1 MSYHWFKKML
11 LSTSI
16 LILSSSSLGLA
27 THTVEAKDNLNG
39 EKPTTNLN
47 HNITSPSVN
56 SEMNNNETGTPHES
70 NQTGNEGT
78 GSNSRDANP
87 DSNNVKP
94 DSNNQNPS
102 TDSKPDPNN
111 QNPSPNPK
119 PDPDN
124 PKPKPDPKPDPDKP
138 KPNPDPKPDPDNP
151 KPNPD
156 PKPDPN
162 KPNPDPKPD
171 PDKPKPNPNPKPDP
185 NKPNPNP
192 SPDPDQPGD
201 SNHSGGSKNGGTWN
215 PNASDGSN
223 QGQWQPNGNQG
234 NSQNPTGNDFVSQRF
249 LALANGAYKYNP
261 YILNQINKLGKDY
274 GEVTDEDIYNIIR
287 KQNFSGNAYLNGLQQ
302 QSNYFRFQ
310 YFNPLK
316 SERYYR
322 NLDEQVLALITG
334 EIGSM
339 PDLKKPEDKPDSKQ
353 RSFEPHEKDD
363 FTVVKKQEDNKKSAS
378 TAYSK
383 SWLAIVCSMMVVFS
397 IMLFLF
403 VKRNKKKIKTNHSDD
418 NPCVIRFFYYG
429 IKM

>member
-70 NQTGNEGT
+70 NQTGNEET

-94 DSNNQNPS
+94 DSNNQNPNP
-102 TDSKPDPNN
+102 DSKPDSNN

-119 PDPDN
+119 PNPDN

-156 PKPDPN
+156 PKPDPDKP
-162 KPNPDPKPD
+162 KPNPDPKPDPKPD

-234 NSQNPTGNDFVSQRF
+234 NSQNTTGNDFVSQRF

-339 PDLKKPEDKPDSKQ
+339 PDLKKPEDKPDSKH

-403 VKRNKKKIKTNHSDD
+403 VKRNKKKNKNESQ
-418 NPCVIRFFYYG
+418 RR
-429 IKM
+429 

>member
-1 MSYHWFKKML
+1 MSYDWFKKML
-11 LSTSI
+11 LSTSM

-47 HNITSPSVN
+47 HNVTSPSVN

-70 NQTGNEGT
+70 NQAGNEGT

-102 TDSKPDPNN
+102 PDSKPDPNN
-111 QNPSPNPK
+111 PNPGPNPK
-119 PDPDN
+119 PDPDK
-124 PKPKPDPKPDPDKP
+124 PKPNPEPKPDPDKPKPDPDKPKPNPDPKPDPDKP
-138 KPNPDPKPDPDNP
+138 KPNPDPKPDP
-151 KPNPD
+151 
-156 PKPDPN
+156 
-162 KPNPDPKPD
+162 
-171 PDKPKPNPNPKPDP
+171 NPNPKPDP

-192 SPDPDQPGD
+192 SPNPNQPGD

-234 NSQNPTGNDFVSQRF
+234 NSQNHTGNDFVSQRF

-383 SWLAIVCSMMVVFS
+383 SWLAIVCSMIVVFS

-403 VKRNKKKIKTNHSDD
+403 VKRNKKKNKNESQ
-418 NPCVIRFFYYG
+418 RR
-429 IKM
+429 

>member
-1 MSYHWFKKML
+1 MSYDWFKKML
-11 LSTSI
+11 LSTSM

-47 HNITSPSVN
+47 HNVTSPSVN

-70 NQTGNEGT
+70 SQAGNEGT

-102 TDSKPDPNN
+102 PDSKPDPNN
-111 QNPSPNPK
+111 PNPGPNPK
-119 PDPDN
+119 PDPDK
-124 PKPKPDPKPDPDKP
+124 PKPNPEPKPDPDKPKPNPEPKPDPDKPKPNPDPKPDPDKP
-138 KPNPDPKPDPDNP
+138 KPNPDPKPDP
-151 KPNPD
+151 
-156 PKPDPN
+156 
-162 KPNPDPKPD
+162 
-171 PDKPKPNPNPKPDP
+171 NPNPKPDP

-192 SPDPDQPGD
+192 SPNPNQPGD

-234 NSQNPTGNDFVSQRF
+234 NSQNHTGNDFVSQRF

-383 SWLAIVCSMMVVFS
+383 SWLAIVCSMIVVFS

-403 VKRNKKKIKTNHSDD
+403 VKRNKKKNKNESQ
-418 NPCVIRFFYYG
+418 RR
-429 IKM
+429 

>member
-1 MSYHWFKKML
+1 MSREMSYHWFKKML

-403 VKRNKKKIKTNHSDD
+403 VKRNKKKNKNESQ
-418 NPCVIRFFYYG
+418 RR
-429 IKM
+429 

>member
-11 LSTSI
+11 LSTSM
-16 LILSSSSLGLA
+16 LILSSSSIGLA

-47 HNITSPSVN
+47 HNVTSPSVN

-70 NQTGNEGT
+70 NQTGDEGT

-94 DSNNQNPS
+94 DSNN
-102 TDSKPDPNN
+102 
-111 QNPSPNPK
+111 PNPG
-119 PDPDN
+119 PN
-124 PKPKPDPKPDPDKP
+124 PKPDPDKP
-138 KPNPDPKPDPDNP
+138 KPNPE
-151 KPNPD
+151 
-156 PKPDPN
+156 
-162 KPNPDPKPD
+162 PKPD
-171 PDKPKPNPNPKPDP
+171 PDKPKPNPEPKPDPNPNPKPDP

-192 SPDPDQPGD
+192 SPNPNQPGD

-223 QGQWQPNGNQG
+223 QGQWQPNGNQR
-234 NSQNPTGNDFVSQRF
+234 NLQNPTGNDFVSQRF

-261 YILNQINKLGKDY
+261 YILNQINQLGKEY

-403 VKRNKKKIKTNHSDD
+403 VKRNKKKNKNESQ
-418 NPCVIRFFYYG
+418 RR
-429 IKM
+429 

>member
-171 PDKPKPNPNPKPDP
+171 PDK
-185 NKPNPNP
+185 
-192 SPDPDQPGD
+192 PGD

-403 VKRNKKKIKTNHSDD
+403 VKRNKKKNKNESQ
-418 NPCVIRFFYYG
+418 RR
-429 IKM
+429 

>member
-1 MSYHWFKKML
+1 MSYDWFKKML
-11 LSTSI
+11 LSTSM

-47 HNITSPSVN
+47 HNVTSPSVN

-70 NQTGNEGT
+70 NQAGNEGT

-102 TDSKPDPNN
+102 PDSKPDPNN
-111 QNPSPNPK
+111 PNPGPNPK
-119 PDPDN
+119 PDPDK
-124 PKPKPDPKPDPDKP
+124 PKPNPEPKPDPDKPKPNPEPKPDPDKPKPNPDPKPDPDKP
-138 KPNPDPKPDPDNP
+138 KPNPDPKPDP
-151 KPNPD
+151 
-156 PKPDPN
+156 
-162 KPNPDPKPD
+162 
-171 PDKPKPNPNPKPDP
+171 NPNPKPDP

-192 SPDPDQPGD
+192 SPNPNQPGD

-234 NSQNPTGNDFVSQRF
+234 NSQNHTGNDFVSQRF

-261 YILNQINKLGKDY
+261 YILNRINKLGKDY

-383 SWLAIVCSMMVVFS
+383 SWLAIVCSMIVVFS

-403 VKRNKKKIKTNHSDD
+403 VKRNKKKNKNESQ
-418 NPCVIRFFYYG
+418 RR
-429 IKM
+429 

>member
-87 DSNNVKP
+87 NSNNVKP

-102 TDSKPDPNN
+102 PDSKPDPNN
-111 QNPSPNPK
+111 PNPGPEPK

-124 PKPKPDPKPDPDKP
+124 PKPKPDPKPDPDNPKP
-138 KPNPDPKPDPDNP
+138 KPNPKPDPDKP
-151 KPNPD
+151 KP
-156 PKPDPN
+156 K
-162 KPNPDPKPD
+162 PDPKPD
-171 PDKPKPNPNPKPDP
+171 PDKPKPNPNPNPNPKPDP

-192 SPDPDQPGD
+192 SPDPNQPGD

-261 YILNQINKLGKDY
+261 YILNQINQLGKDY

-339 PDLKKPEDKPDSKQ
+339 PDLKKHEDKPDSKQ

-403 VKRNKKKIKTNHSDD
+403 VKRNKKKNKNESQ
-418 NPCVIRFFYYG
+418 RR
-429 IKM
+429 

>member
-102 TDSKPDPNN
+102 TDSKPDPN
-111 QNPSPNPK
+111 
-119 PDPDN
+119 N

-403 VKRNKKKIKTNHSDD
+403 VKRNKKKNKNESQ
-418 NPCVIRFFYYG
+418 RR
-429 IKM
+429 

>member
-1 MSYHWFKKML
+1 MSYHWFEKML
-11 LSTSI
+11 LSTSM
-16 LILSSSSLGLA
+16 LILSSSSIGLA

-47 HNITSPSVN
+47 HNVTSPSVN

-70 NQTGNEGT
+70 NQTGDEGT

-94 DSNNQNPS
+94 DSNN
-102 TDSKPDPNN
+102 
-111 QNPSPNPK
+111 PNPG
-119 PDPDN
+119 
-124 PKPKPDPKPDPDKP
+124 
-138 KPNPDPKPDPDNP
+138 PN
-151 KPNPD
+151 
-156 PKPDPN
+156 
-162 KPNPDPKPD
+162 PKPD

-185 NKPNPNP
+185 DKPKPNPEPKPDPNKPNPNP
-192 SPDPDQPGD
+192 SPNPNQPGD

-223 QGQWQPNGNQG
+223 QGQWQPNGNQR
-234 NSQNPTGNDFVSQRF
+234 NLQNPTGNDFVSQRF

-261 YILNQINKLGKDY
+261 YILNQINQLGKEY

-403 VKRNKKKIKTNHSDD
+403 VKRNKKKNKNESQ
-418 NPCVIRFFYYG
+418 RR
-429 IKM
+429 

>member
-111 QNPSPNPK
+111 
-119 PDPDN
+119 

-151 KPNPD
+151 KP
-156 PKPDPN
+156 K
-162 KPNPDPKPD
+162 PDPKPD
-171 PDKPKPNPNPKPDP
+171 PDKP
-185 NKPNPNP
+185 NPNP
-192 SPDPDQPGD
+192 SPNPNQPGD

-403 VKRNKKKIKTNHSDD
+403 VKRNKKKNKNESQ
-418 NPCVIRFFYYG
+418 RR
-429 IKM
+429 

>member
-47 HNITSPSVN
+47 HNVTSPSVN
-56 SEMNNNETGTPHES
+56 SEINNNETGTPHES

-78 GSNSRDANP
+78 NSNSRDANP

-102 TDSKPDPNN
+102 SDSKPDPNN
-111 QNPSPNPK
+111 PNPG
-119 PDPDN
+119 
-124 PKPKPDPKPDPDKP
+124 
-138 KPNPDPKPDPDNP
+138 PN
-151 KPNPD
+151 
-156 PKPDPN
+156 
-162 KPNPDPKPD
+162 PKPD

-192 SPDPDQPGD
+192 SPDPNQPGD

-223 QGQWQPNGNQG
+223 QGQWEPNGNQG

-261 YILNQINKLGKDY
+261 YILNQINQLGKEF

-403 VKRNKKKIKTNHSDD
+403 VKRNKKKNKNESQ
-418 NPCVIRFFYYG
+418 RR
-429 IKM
+429 

>member
-1 MSYHWFKKML
+1 MSYDWFKKML
-11 LSTSI
+11 LSTSM

-47 HNITSPSVN
+47 HNVTSPSVN

-70 NQTGNEGT
+70 NQAGNEGT

-102 TDSKPDPNN
+102 PDSKTDPNN
-111 QNPSPNPK
+111 PNPGPNPK
-119 PDPDN
+119 PDPDK
-124 PKPKPDPKPDPDKP
+124 PKPNPEPKPDPDKPKPNPEPKPDPDKPKPNPDPKPDPDKP
-138 KPNPDPKPDPDNP
+138 KPNPDPKPDP
-151 KPNPD
+151 
-156 PKPDPN
+156 
-162 KPNPDPKPD
+162 
-171 PDKPKPNPNPKPDP
+171 NPNPKPDP

-192 SPDPDQPGD
+192 SPNPNQPGD

-234 NSQNPTGNDFVSQRF
+234 NSQNHTGNDFVSQRF

-383 SWLAIVCSMMVVFS
+383 SWLAIVCSMIVVFS

-403 VKRNKKKIKTNHSDD
+403 VKRNKKKNKNESQ
-418 NPCVIRFFYYG
+418 RR
-429 IKM
+429 

>member
-171 PDKPKPNPNPKPDP
+171 PDNPKPNPNPKPDP

-403 VKRNKKKIKTNHSDD
+403 VKRNKKKNKNESQ
-418 NPCVIRFFYYG
+418 RR
-429 IKM
+429 

>member
-11 LSTSI
+11 LSTSM
-16 LILSSSSLGLA
+16 LILSSSSSLGLA

-47 HNITSPSVN
+47 HNVTSPSVN

-70 NQTGNEGT
+70 NQAGNEGT

-102 TDSKPDPNN
+102 PDSKPDPNN
-111 QNPSPNPK
+111 PNPGPNPK
-119 PDPDN
+119 PDPDK
-124 PKPKPDPKPDPDKP
+124 PKPNPEPKPDPDKPKPNPDPKPDPDKP
-138 KPNPDPKPDPDNP
+138 KPNPDPKPDPN
-151 KPNPD
+151 
-156 PKPDPN
+156 
-162 KPNPDPKPD
+162 
-171 PDKPKPNPNPKPDP
+171 PNPNPKPDP

-192 SPDPDQPGD
+192 SPNPNQ
-201 SNHSGGSKNGGTWN
+201 SGGSKNGGTWN

-261 YILNQINKLGKDY
+261 YILNQINQLGKEY

-403 VKRNKKKIKTNHSDD
+403 VKRNKKKNKNESQ
-418 NPCVIRFFYYG
+418 RR
-429 IKM
+429 

>member
-151 KPNPD
+151 
-156 PKPDPN
+156 
-162 KPNPDPKPD
+162 
-171 PDKPKPNPNPKPDP
+171 
-185 NKPNPNP
+185 KPNPNP

-403 VKRNKKKIKTNHSDD
+403 VKRNKKKNKNESQ
-418 NPCVIRFFYYG
+418 RR
-429 IKM
+429 

>member
-111 QNPSPNPK
+111 
-119 PDPDN
+119 
-124 PKPKPDPKPDPDKP
+124 P
-138 KPNPDPKPDPDNP
+138 KPNPDPKPDPD
-151 KPNPD
+151 KP
-156 PKPDPN
+156 

-192 SPDPDQPGD
+192 SPDPNQPGD

-353 RSFEPHEKDD
+353 RSFEPHEKED

-403 VKRNKKKIKTNHSDD
+403 VKRNKKKNKNESQ
-418 NPCVIRFFYYG
+418 RR
-429 IKM
+429 

>member
-11 LSTSI
+11 LSTSM
-16 LILSSSSLGLA
+16 LILSSSSSLGLA

-47 HNITSPSVN
+47 HNVTSPSVN

-70 NQTGNEGT
+70 NQAGNEGT

-102 TDSKPDPNN
+102 PDSKPDPNN
-111 QNPSPNPK
+111 PNPGPNPK
-119 PDPDN
+119 PDPD
-124 PKPKPDPKPDPDKP
+124 KPKPNPDPDKP
-138 KPNPDPKPDPDNP
+138 KPNPDPKPDPN
-151 KPNPD
+151 
-156 PKPDPN
+156 
-162 KPNPDPKPD
+162 
-171 PDKPKPNPNPKPDP
+171 PNPNPKPDP

-192 SPDPDQPGD
+192 SPNPNQPGD
-201 SNHSGGSKNGGTWN
+201 SNQSGGSKNGGTWN

-261 YILNQINKLGKDY
+261 YILNQINQLGKEY

-403 VKRNKKKIKTNHSDD
+403 VKRNKKKNKNESQ
-418 NPCVIRFFYYG
+418 RR
-429 IKM
+429 

>member
-102 TDSKPDPNN
+102 PDSKPDPNN

-119 PDPDN
+119 PDPDKPKPN
-124 PKPKPDPKPDPDKP
+124 PDPKPDPKPDPDKP
-138 KPNPDPKPDPDNP
+138 
-151 KPNPD
+151 
-156 PKPDPN
+156 

-201 SNHSGGSKNGGTWN
+201 SNHSGGSKNGGTWH

-363 FTVVKKQEDNKKSAS
+363 FSVVKKQEDNKKSAS

-403 VKRNKKKIKTNHSDD
+403 VKRNKKKNKNESQ
-418 NPCVIRFFYYG
+418 RR
-429 IKM
+429 

>member
-11 LSTSI
+11 LSTSM
-16 LILSSSSLGLA
+16 LILSSSSSIGLA

-47 HNITSPSVN
+47 HNVTSPSVN

-70 NQTGNEGT
+70 NQTGDEGT

-94 DSNNQNPS
+94 DSNNPNPG
-102 TDSKPDPNN
+102 
-111 QNPSPNPK
+111 PNPK
-119 PDPDN
+119 PDPDKPKPNPN
-124 PKPKPDPKPDPDKP
+124 PKPDPDKPKPNPEPKPDPDKP
-138 KPNPDPKPDPDNP
+138 KPNPDPKPDPN
-151 KPNPD
+151 
-156 PKPDPN
+156 
-162 KPNPDPKPD
+162 
-171 PDKPKPNPNPKPDP
+171 
-185 NKPNPNP
+185 
-192 SPDPDQPGD
+192 QPGD

-223 QGQWQPNGNQG
+223 QGQWQPNGNQR
-234 NSQNPTGNDFVSQRF
+234 NLQNPTGNDFVSQRF

-261 YILNQINKLGKDY
+261 YILNQINQLGKEY

-403 VKRNKKKIKTNHSDD
+403 VKRNKKKNKNESQ
-418 NPCVIRFFYYG
+418 RR
-429 IKM
+429 

>member
-78 GSNSRDANP
+78 GSNSRDANT

-403 VKRNKKKIKTNHSDD
+403 VKRNKKKNKNESQ
-418 NPCVIRFFYYG
+418 RR
-429 IKM
+429 

>member
-1 MSYHWFKKML
+1 MSHHWFKKVL

-16 LILSSSSLGLA
+16 LILSSSLGLA

-138 KPNPDPKPDPDNP
+138 KPNPDPKPDP
-151 KPNPD
+151 
-156 PKPDPN
+156 N
-162 KPNPDPKPD
+162 KPNPK
-171 PDKPKPNPNPKPDP
+171 
-185 NKPNPNP
+185 P

-403 VKRNKKKIKTNHSDD
+403 VKRNKKKNKNESQ
-418 NPCVIRFFYYG
+418 RR
-429 IKM
+429 

>member
-11 LSTSI
+11 LSTSM
-16 LILSSSSLGLA
+16 LILSSSSSLGLA

-47 HNITSPSVN
+47 HNVTSPSVN

-70 NQTGNEGT
+70 NQAGNEGT

-102 TDSKPDPNN
+102 PDSKPDPNN
-111 QNPSPNPK
+111 PNPGPNPK
-119 PDPDN
+119 PDPDK
-124 PKPKPDPKPDPDKP
+124 PKPNPDPKPDPDKP
-138 KPNPDPKPDPDNP
+138 KPNPDPKPDPNPNP
-151 KPNPD
+151 K
-156 PKPDPN
+156 
-162 KPNPDPKPD
+162 
-171 PDKPKPNPNPKPDP
+171 PNPKPDP

-192 SPDPDQPGD
+192 SPNPNQPGD
-201 SNHSGGSKNGGTWN
+201 SNQSGGSKNGGTWN

-261 YILNQINKLGKDY
+261 YILNQINQLGKEY

-403 VKRNKKKIKTNHSDD
+403 VKRNKKKNKNESQ
-418 NPCVIRFFYYG
+418 RR
-429 IKM
+429 

>member
-119 PDPDN
+119 PDPD
-124 PKPKPDPKPDPDKP
+124 
-138 KPNPDPKPDPDNP
+138 
-151 KPNPD
+151 
-156 PKPDPN
+156 
-162 KPNPDPKPD
+162 
-171 PDKPKPNPNPKPDP
+171 KPKPNPNPKPDP

-201 SNHSGGSKNGGTWN
+201 SNHSGGSKNGRTWN

-403 VKRNKKKIKTNHSDD
+403 VKRNKKKNKNESQ
-418 NPCVIRFFYYG
+418 RR
-429 IKM
+429 

>member
-27 THTVEAKDNLNG
+27 TYTVEAKDNLNG

-124 PKPKPDPKPDPDKP
+124 PKP
-138 KPNPDPKPDPDNP
+138 
-151 KPNPD
+151 
-156 PKPDPN
+156 
-162 KPNPDPKPD
+162 
-171 PDKPKPNPNPKPDP
+171 NPNPKPDP

-192 SPDPDQPGD
+192 SPDPDQHGD

-403 VKRNKKKIKTNHSDD
+403 VKRNKKKNKNESQ
-418 NPCVIRFFYYG
+418 RR
-429 IKM
+429 

>member
-111 QNPSPNPK
+111 QNSSPNPK

-138 KPNPDPKPDPDNP
+138 
-151 KPNPD
+151 
-156 PKPDPN
+156 
-162 KPNPDPKPD
+162 
-171 PDKPKPNPNPKPDP
+171 
-185 NKPNPNP
+185 KPNPNP

-234 NSQNPTGNDFVSQRF
+234 NSQNSTGNDFVSQRF

-403 VKRNKKKIKTNHSDD
+403 VKRNKKKNKNESQ
-418 NPCVIRFFYYG
+418 RR
-429 IKM
+429 

>member
-47 HNITSPSVN
+47 HNVTSPSVN
-56 SEMNNNETGTPHES
+56 SEINNNETGTPHES

-78 GSNSRDANP
+78 NSNSRDANP

-102 TDSKPDPNN
+102 SDSKPDPNN
-111 QNPSPNPK
+111 PNPG
-119 PDPDN
+119 PN
-124 PKPKPDPKPDPDKP
+124 PKPDPDKP
-138 KPNPDPKPDPDNP
+138 KPNPD
-151 KPNPD
+151 
-156 PKPDPN
+156 
-162 KPNPDPKPD
+162 PDPKPD

-192 SPDPDQPGD
+192 SPDPNQPGD
-201 SNHSGGSKNGGTWN
+201 SNHSGVSKNGGTWN

-261 YILNQINKLGKDY
+261 YILNQINQLGKEF

-403 VKRNKKKIKTNHSDD
+403 VKRNKKKNKNESQ
-418 NPCVIRFFYYG
+418 RR
-429 IKM
+429 

>member
-27 THTVEAKDNLNG
+27 TYTVEAKDNLNG

-138 KPNPDPKPDPDNP
+138 KPNPDPKPDP
-151 KPNPD
+151 
-156 PKPDPN
+156 
-162 KPNPDPKPD
+162 
-171 PDKPKPNPNPKPDP
+171 

-192 SPDPDQPGD
+192 SPDPDQHGD

-223 QGQWQPNGNQG
+223 QGRWQPNGNQG

-403 VKRNKKKIKTNHSDD
+403 VKRNKKKNKNESQ
-418 NPCVIRFFYYG
+418 RR
-429 IKM
+429 

>member
-47 HNITSPSVN
+47 HNVTSPSVN
-56 SEMNNNETGTPHES
+56 SEINNNETGTPHES

-78 GSNSRDANP
+78 DSNSRDANP

-102 TDSKPDPNN
+102 PDPKPDPNN
-111 QNPSPNPK
+111 PNPG
-119 PDPDN
+119 PN
-124 PKPKPDPKPDPDKP
+124 PKPDPDKP
-138 KPNPDPKPDPDNP
+138 KPNPDPKPDP
-151 KPNPD
+151 
-156 PKPDPN
+156 
-162 KPNPDPKPD
+162 
-171 PDKPKPNPNPKPDP
+171 NPNPKPDP

-192 SPDPDQPGD
+192 SPNPNQPGD

-261 YILNQINKLGKDY
+261 YILNQINQLGKDY

-403 VKRNKKKIKTNHSDD
+403 VKRNKKKNKNKSQ
-418 NPCVIRFFYYG
+418 RR
-429 IKM
+429 

>member
-16 LILSSSSLGLA
+16 LILSSSSSSSSLGLA

-47 HNITSPSVN
+47 HNVTSPSVN
-56 SEMNNNETGTPHES
+56 SEINNNETGTPHES

-78 GSNSRDANP
+78 DSNSRDANP

-102 TDSKPDPNN
+102 PDPKPDPNN
-111 QNPSPNPK
+111 PNPG
-119 PDPDN
+119 PN
-124 PKPKPDPKPDPDKP
+124 PKPDPDKP
-138 KPNPDPKPDPDNP
+138 KPNPE
-151 KPNPD
+151 
-156 PKPDPN
+156 
-162 KPNPDPKPD
+162 PKPD
-171 PDKPKPNPNPKPDP
+171 PDKPKPNPEPNPNPNPKPDP

-192 SPDPDQPGD
+192 SPNPNQPGD

-261 YILNQINKLGKDY
+261 YILNQINQLGKDY

-403 VKRNKKKIKTNHSDD
+403 VKRNKKKNKNESQ
-418 NPCVIRFFYYG
+418 RR
-429 IKM
+429 

>member
-1 MSYHWFKKML
+1 MSYDWFKKML
-11 LSTSI
+11 LSTSM

-47 HNITSPSVN
+47 HNVTSPSVN

-70 NQTGNEGT
+70 NQAGNEGT

-94 DSNNQNPS
+94 DSNSQNPS
-102 TDSKPDPNN
+102 PDSKPDPNN
-111 QNPSPNPK
+111 PNPGPNPK
-119 PDPDN
+119 PDPDK
-124 PKPKPDPKPDPDKP
+124 PKPNPEPKPDPDKPKPNPEPKPDPDKPKPNPDPKPDPDKP
-138 KPNPDPKPDPDNP
+138 KPNPDPKPDP
-151 KPNPD
+151 
-156 PKPDPN
+156 
-162 KPNPDPKPD
+162 
-171 PDKPKPNPNPKPDP
+171 NPNPKPDP

-192 SPDPDQPGD
+192 SPNPNQPGD

-234 NSQNPTGNDFVSQRF
+234 NSQNHTGNDFVSQRF

-383 SWLAIVCSMMVVFS
+383 SWLAIVCSMIVVFS

-403 VKRNKKKIKTNHSDD
+403 VKRNKKKNKNESQ
-418 NPCVIRFFYYG
+418 RR
-429 IKM
+429 

>member
-138 KPNPDPKPDPDNP
+138 NPNPDPK
-151 KPNPD
+151 
-156 PKPDPN
+156 
-162 KPNPDPKPD
+162 
-171 PDKPKPNPNPKPDP
+171 
-185 NKPNPNP
+185 
-192 SPDPDQPGD
+192 PDPDQPGD

-403 VKRNKKKIKTNHSDD
+403 VKRNKKKNKNESQ
-418 NPCVIRFFYYG
+418 RR
-429 IKM
+429 

>member
-47 HNITSPSVN
+47 HNVTSPSVN
-56 SEMNNNETGTPHES
+56 SEINNNETGTPHES

-78 GSNSRDANP
+78 NSNSRDANP

-102 TDSKPDPNN
+102 SDSKPDPNN
-111 QNPSPNPK
+111 PNPG
-119 PDPDN
+119 PN
-124 PKPKPDPKPDPDKP
+124 PKPDPDKP
-138 KPNPDPKPDPDNP
+138 KPNPD
-151 KPNPD
+151 
-156 PKPDPN
+156 
-162 KPNPDPKPD
+162 PDPKPD

-185 NKPNPNP
+185 NKPKPNP
-192 SPDPDQPGD
+192 SPDPNQPGD

-261 YILNQINKLGKDY
+261 YILNQINQLGKEF

-403 VKRNKKKIKTNHSDD
+403 VKRNKKKNKNESQ
-418 NPCVIRFFYYG
+418 RR
-429 IKM
+429 

>member
-11 LSTSI
+11 LSTSM
-16 LILSSSSLGLA
+16 LILSSSSIGLA

-47 HNITSPSVN
+47 HNVTSPSVN

-70 NQTGNEGT
+70 NQTGDEGT

-94 DSNNQNPS
+94 DSNNPNPG
-102 TDSKPDPNN
+102 
-111 QNPSPNPK
+111 PNPK
-119 PDPDN
+119 PDPDKPKPNPN
-124 PKPKPDPKPDPDKP
+124 PKPDPDKPKPNPEPKPDPDKP
-138 KPNPDPKPDPDNP
+138 KPNPDPKPDPD
-151 KPNPD
+151 
-156 PKPDPN
+156 
-162 KPNPDPKPD
+162 
-171 PDKPKPNPNPKPDP
+171 KPKPNPE
-185 NKPNPNP
+185 PNPN
-192 SPDPDQPGD
+192 QPGD

-223 QGQWQPNGNQG
+223 QGQWQPNGNQR
-234 NSQNPTGNDFVSQRF
+234 NLQNPTGNDFVSQRF

-261 YILNQINKLGKDY
+261 YILNQINQLGKEY

-403 VKRNKKKIKTNHSDD
+403 VKRNKKKNKNESQ
-418 NPCVIRFFYYG
+418 RR
-429 IKM
+429 

>member
-11 LSTSI
+11 LSTSM
-16 LILSSSSLGLA
+16 LILSSSSIGLA

-47 HNITSPSVN
+47 HNVTSPSVN

-70 NQTGNEGT
+70 NQTGDEGT

-94 DSNNQNPS
+94 DSNNPNPG
-102 TDSKPDPNN
+102 
-111 QNPSPNPK
+111 PNPK
-119 PDPDN
+119 PDPDKPKPNPN
-124 PKPKPDPKPDPDKP
+124 PKPDPDKPKPNPEPKPDPDKP
-138 KPNPDPKPDPDNP
+138 KPNPDPKPDPD
-151 KPNPD
+151 
-156 PKPDPN
+156 
-162 KPNPDPKPD
+162 
-171 PDKPKPNPNPKPDP
+171 KPKPKPDP

-192 SPDPDQPGD
+192 SPNPNQPGD

-223 QGQWQPNGNQG
+223 QGQWQPNGNQR
-234 NSQNPTGNDFVSQRF
+234 NLQNPTGNDFVSQRF

-261 YILNQINKLGKDY
+261 YILNQINQLGKEY

-403 VKRNKKKIKTNHSDD
+403 VKRNKKKNKNESQ
-418 NPCVIRFFYYG
+418 RR
-429 IKM
+429 

>member
-39 EKPTTNLN
+39 EKPTTNLK

-102 TDSKPDPNN
+102 PDSKPDPNN
-111 QNPSPNPK
+111 QNPSPN
-119 PDPDN
+119 
-124 PKPKPDPKPDPDKP
+124 PKPDPDKP

-162 KPNPDPKPD
+162 KPNP
-171 PDKPKPNPNPKPDP
+171 
-185 NKPNPNP
+185 NP
-192 SPDPDQPGD
+192 SPDPNQPGD
-201 SNHSGGSKNGGTWN
+201 SNHSGGSKNGGTWH

-363 FTVVKKQEDNKKSAS
+363 FSVVKKQEDNKKSAS

-403 VKRNKKKIKTNHSDD
+403 VKRNKKKNKNESQ
-418 NPCVIRFFYYG
+418 RR
-429 IKM
+429 

>member
-47 HNITSPSVN
+47 HNITSSSVN

-102 TDSKPDPNN
+102 PDSKPDPNN
-111 QNPSPNPK
+111 QNPSPN
-119 PDPDN
+119 
-124 PKPKPDPKPDPDKP
+124 PKPDPDKP

-162 KPNPDPKPD
+162 KPNP
-171 PDKPKPNPNPKPDP
+171 
-185 NKPNPNP
+185 NP

-201 SNHSGGSKNGGTWN
+201 SNHSGGSKNGGTWH

-363 FTVVKKQEDNKKSAS
+363 FSVVKKQEDNKKSAS

-403 VKRNKKKIKTNHSDD
+403 VKRNKKKNKNESQ
-418 NPCVIRFFYYG
+418 RR
-429 IKM
+429 

>member
-1 MSYHWFKKML
+1 MTCHWVKKML

-16 LILSSSSLGLA
+16 FVLSSSGVGIV
-27 THTVEAKDNLNG
+27 THTVEAK
-39 EKPTTNLN
+39 TNLN
-47 HNITSPSVN
+47 EETSTANLSNDSTSTSASNELNESNNGTGAPHQPSPSDN
-56 SEMNNNETGTPHES
+56 G
-70 NQTGNEGT
+70 GT
-78 GSNSRDANP
+78 GSNNRDANS
-87 DSNNVKP
+87 DSNQVNPDNSKP
-94 DSNNQNPS
+94 NS
-102 TDSKPDPNN
+102 DSKPDPDN
-111 QNPSPNPK
+111 SKPN
-119 PDPDN
+119 
-124 PKPKPDPKPDPDKP
+124 PDPKPDPDKP
-138 KPNPDPKPDPDNP
+138 KPNPDPKPDPDKP

-156 PKPDPN
+156 Q
-162 KPNPDPKPD
+162 KPD
-171 PDKPKPNPNPKPDP
+171 PDKPKPNPDQKPDPDKPKPKPDPKPDPDP

-192 SPDPDQPGD
+192 NQPGD
-201 SNHSGGSKNGGTWN
+201 SNHSDGSKNGGTWN
-215 PNASDGSN
+215 PNASNGSN

-234 NSQNPTGNDFVSQRF
+234 DSQNPNNNDFVSQRF

-339 PDLKKPEDKPDSKQ
+339 PDLKKPEEKTDTKHRAFK
-353 RSFEPHEKDD
+353 PHEKDD
-363 FTVVKKQEDNKKSAS
+363 FTVVKKQEESKKSA
-378 TAYSK
+378 TTVYSK
-383 SWLAIVCSMMVVFS
+383 SWIAIVCSMIVVFS

-403 VKRNKKKIKTNHSDD
+403 VKRNKKQNKNESQ
-418 NPCVIRFFYYG
+418 RL
-429 IKM
+429 

>member
-1 MSYHWFKKML
+1 MSYDWFKKML
-11 LSTSI
+11 LSTSM

-47 HNITSPSVN
+47 HNVTSPSVN

-70 NQTGNEGT
+70 NQAGNEGT

-102 TDSKPDPNN
+102 PDSKPDPNN
-111 QNPSPNPK
+111 PNPGPNPK
-119 PDPDN
+119 PDPDK
-124 PKPKPDPKPDPDKP
+124 PKPKPDPDKPKPNPEPKPEPDKPKPNPDPKPDPDKP
-138 KPNPDPKPDPDNP
+138 KPNPDPKPDP
-151 KPNPD
+151 
-156 PKPDPN
+156 
-162 KPNPDPKPD
+162 
-171 PDKPKPNPNPKPDP
+171 NPNPKPDP

-192 SPDPDQPGD
+192 SPNPNQPGD

-234 NSQNPTGNDFVSQRF
+234 NSQNHTGNDFVSQRF

-383 SWLAIVCSMMVVFS
+383 SWLAIVCSMIVVFS

-403 VKRNKKKIKTNHSDD
+403 VKRNKKKNKNESQ
-418 NPCVIRFFYYG
+418 RR
-429 IKM
+429 

>member
-11 LSTSI
+11 LSTSM
-16 LILSSSSLGLA
+16 LILSSSSIGLA

-47 HNITSPSVN
+47 HNVTSPSVN

-70 NQTGNEGT
+70 NQTGDEGT

-94 DSNNQNPS
+94 DSNNPNPGPNP
-102 TDSKPDPNN
+102 KPDPDKPKPN
-111 QNPSPNPK
+111 PNPK

-124 PKPKPDPKPDPDKP
+124 PKPNPEPKPDPDKP
-138 KPNPDPKPDPDNP
+138 KPNPDPKPDPDKP
-151 KPNPD
+151 KPNPE
-156 PKPDPN
+156 PKPD
-162 KPNPDPKPD
+162 
-171 PDKPKPNPNPKPDP
+171 PNPNPKPDP
-185 NKPNPNP
+185 NKPNPSPNP
-192 SPDPDQPGD
+192 NQPGD

-223 QGQWQPNGNQG
+223 QGQWQPNGNQR
-234 NSQNPTGNDFVSQRF
+234 NLQNPTGNDFVSQRF

-261 YILNQINKLGKDY
+261 YILNQINQLGKEY

-403 VKRNKKKIKTNHSDD
+403 VKRNKKKNKNESQ
-418 NPCVIRFFYYG
+418 RR
-429 IKM
+429 